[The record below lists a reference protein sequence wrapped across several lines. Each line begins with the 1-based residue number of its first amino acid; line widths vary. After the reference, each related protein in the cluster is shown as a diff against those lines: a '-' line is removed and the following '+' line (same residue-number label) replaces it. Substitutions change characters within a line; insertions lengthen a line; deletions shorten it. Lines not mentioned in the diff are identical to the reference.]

1 MNHREILKNVYLFKN
16 ISQAD
21 LEALAEISSVE
32 NFAPNDEVF
41 SQDDKALALYLVKH
55 GSVKIVQKT
64 KSGDLVSVA
73 NLGVGAHFG
82 EMAFLDGATRSATA
96 TAAEKSEIVVIPYD
110 KLLALV
116 KARSE
121 FAVKVYRE
129 MAIFLAGRLRVT
141 TSDLSFSRE
150 KNLSHF

>member
-1 MNHREILKNVYLFKN
+1 LFKS
-16 ISQAD
+16 ISPAD

-32 NFAPNDEVF
+32 TFAPNDEVF
-41 SQDDKALALYLVKH
+41 TQGDKAFALYLVKH

-64 KSGDLVSVA
+64 KSGDLIQVA

-96 TAAEKSEIVVIPYD
+96 TAVEKSEIVVLPFD
-110 KLLALV
+110 RLSQLV
-116 KARSE
+116 KERPE